1 MALPSVHTCQACQ
14 VLGEVLQNYSLSGFR
29 VDCTSRWPLFLCP
42 VNGIMRIML
51 YALDQVVYTW
61 SFKVPQKMGTG

>member
-1 MALPSVHTCQACQ
+1 MAS
-14 VLGEVLQNYSLSGFR
+14 
-29 VDCTSRWPLFLCP
+29 FLCP